1 MSLVVAGAALCAEI
15 VLGVK
20 GVDTYRVD
28 DGGYRRAVEIGAEL
42 YAGGE
47 LAALGR
53 VLKQARAAPPGLG
66 FASDG
71 APSVGG
77 DAPALLFLQALR
89 ASADVASRRGVVVPG
104 STSDDDDA
112 TEEALGLFFRAA
124 SGIDPGGGDE
134 STGGDVSGDRVATFR
149 WTGTTKAKA
158 RARVT
163 RRHWTPHRAPT
174 RCCSTW

>member
-1 MSLVVAGAALCAEI
+1 MLGARGVA
-15 VLGVK
+15 
-20 GVDTYRVD
+20 TYRVD

-89 ASADVASRRGVVVPG
+89 ASADVASRRGVVGTGG
-104 STSDDDDA
+104 SSDDDAA

-124 SGIDPGGGDE
+124 SGIRDKM
-134 STGGDVSGDRVATFR
+134 SGDVSGDRSNVPMDR
-149 WTGTTKAKA
+149 DDEGPGEG
-158 RARVT
+158 T
-163 RRHWTPHRAPT
+163 RRIGPSSCSD